1 MSASFDGNLTYRDY
15 VVHIFTGILFNVFL
29 VAALYTPD
37 TVLPPAISDILQK
50 LDATT
55 EIILSLAAIPVLFIE
70 GHFLLAFDR
79 FLFVEFP
86 TWWCKCKKN
95 RDYAPDD
102 QNTPAKPY
110 YAARKRLYQNNW
122 LFFQLL
128 FEKRVVGQR
137 IIKEVDEDC
146 TLVKNQKESALSRRY
161 YVLSDFFK
169 GCGTSAWIALVVAV
183 FKHNWWC
190 VGVLGG
196 IIVFAW
202 LRCRF
207 YSKLYMRKR
216 YVKKGEEKNVAETP
230 KNDVTQPVAA
240 TTTSTPTS
248 TISNTPTITINA
260 NGEGVCVNNN
270 FQSEP
275 RPQKAGNE

>member
-29 VAALYTPD
+29 MPALYTPD
-37 TVLPPAISDILQK
+37 TVLPPAISETLK
-50 LDATT
+50 ELDTTT
-55 EIILSLAAIPVLFIE
+55 EIILSLVSIPILFIE

-86 TWWCKCKKN
+86 TWWCDCKEN
-95 RDYAPDD
+95 SDYEPDN
-102 QNTPAKPY
+102 QNAPAKPY
-110 YAARKRLYQNNW
+110 YAARKRLYGNSR
-122 LFFQLL
+122 LL
-128 FEKRVVGQR
+128 FHLLFTKRVVGQR
-137 IIKEVDEDC
+137 IIKEDC
-146 TLVKNQKESALSRRY
+146 TLVKNQKDSSLSSRY

-190 VGVLGG
+190 VVVLGV
-196 IIVFAW
+196 IIIFAW

-207 YSKLYMRKR
+207 YSRLYMGSR
-216 YVKKGEEKNVAETP
+216 YVKKGSEQEEEETP
-230 KNDVTQPVAA
+230 KNDVPQPIAA
-240 TTTSTPTS
+240 TTSAPTS

-275 RPQKAGNE
+275 RPQETGKE